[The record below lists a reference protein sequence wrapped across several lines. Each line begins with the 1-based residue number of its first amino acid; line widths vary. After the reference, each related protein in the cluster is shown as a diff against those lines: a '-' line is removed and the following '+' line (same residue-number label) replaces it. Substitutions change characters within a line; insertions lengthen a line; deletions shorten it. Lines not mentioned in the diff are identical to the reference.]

1 MNRDQTLSQ
10 LRELNLQGMY
20 EAYESIMHLP
30 MDKQPEAHYMLAD
43 LVEKEKYS
51 RQHKRMEMYLK
62 LSKIR
67 YMAQIHDIEC
77 SKERNLSKETL
88 SHLSDCNFIKKGQNI
103 LISGSTGCGK
113 SYLACAI
120 AHQACSLGYKTIYLN
135 MNKFV
140 EQIAIS
146 KIDGTYVK
154 QLNKL
159 ERHALLILDDFGL
172 QALKSDTRLALLQI
186 LEDRYKR
193 KSTIIASQLPID
205 KWFEYIG
212 DPTIADAIMDRLI
225 YNAHNI
231 ELKGPS
237 MRERGTKIQ
246 DFG

>member
-10 LRELNLQGMY
+10 LKELNLQGMY
-20 EAYESIMHLP
+20 EAYESIIHLP

-51 RQHKRMEMYLK
+51 RQNKRMEMYLK

-67 YMAQIHDIEC
+67 YNAQIQDIEC

-88 SHLSDCNFIKKGQNI
+88 STLSDCNFIKKSQNI

-120 AHQACSLGYKTIYLN
+120 AHQACSLGYKTLYLN

-159 ERHALLILDDFGL
+159 ERHSLLILDDFGL
-172 QALKSDTRLALLQI
+172 QSLKSDTRLALLQI

-193 KSTIIASQLPID
+193 KSTIIASQLPIA
-205 KWFEYIG
+205 KWYEYIG

-237 MRERGTKIQ
+237 MRERSINIHALG
-246 DFG
+246 

>member
-1 MNRDQTLSQ
+1 MNREQTLSQ

-20 EAYESIMHLP
+20 EGYESIIHLP

-51 RQHKRMEMYLK
+51 RQHKKMEMYLK

-67 YMAQIHDIEC
+67 YTAQIQDIEC
-77 SKERNLSKETL
+77 SKERNLSKEII
-88 SHLSDCNFIKKGQNI
+88 SHLADCNFIKRGENI
-103 LISGSTGCGK
+103 LMSGSTGCGK

-120 AHQACSLGYKTIYLN
+120 AHQACSLGHKTLYLN

-154 QLNKL
+154 QLSRL
-159 ERHALLILDDFGL
+159 ERHALVILDDFGL
-172 QALKSDTRLALLQI
+172 QPLKSDTRLALLQI
-186 LEDRYKR
+186 LEDRYKK
-193 KSTIIASQLPID
+193 KSTIIASQLPIE
-205 KWFEYIG
+205 KWYEYIG
-212 DPTIADAIMDRLI
+212 DPTLADAIMDRLI
-225 YNAHNI
+225 YNAHKI

-237 MRERGTKIQ
+237 MRERGAKSQ
-246 DFG
+246 AVG

>member
-1 MNRDQTLSQ
+1 MNREQTLTQ

-20 EAYESIMHLP
+20 EAYESIIHLP

-51 RQHKRMEMYLK
+51 RQNKRMEMYLK

-67 YMAQIHDIEC
+67 YMAHIQDIEC
-77 SKERNLSKETL
+77 SKERNLSKETI
-88 SHLSDCNFIKKGQNI
+88 SHLSDCNFVKRAENI

-120 AHQACSLGYKTIYLN
+120 AHQACSLGYKTLYLN

-154 QLNKL
+154 QLNRL

-186 LEDRYKR
+186 LEDRYKKR
-193 KSTIIASQLPID
+193 STIIASQLPIS
-205 KWFEYIG
+205 KWHEYIG

-237 MRERGTKIQ
+237 MREKGRKIQ
-246 DFG
+246 ALG